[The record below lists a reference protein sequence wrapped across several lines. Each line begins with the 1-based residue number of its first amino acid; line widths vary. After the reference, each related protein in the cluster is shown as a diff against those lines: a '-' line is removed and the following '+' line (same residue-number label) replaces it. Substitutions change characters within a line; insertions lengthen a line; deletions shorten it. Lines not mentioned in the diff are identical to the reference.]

1 MEFDSEG
8 LELYNGP
15 HRITENNNEDV
26 VVSDLSGAV
35 VVTDSGGRHRFSYT
49 GHPPGS
55 GMLPSGVCTDALSR
69 ILVCDS
75 GSKSIQ
81 LIDKNGHFQ
90 QCLLTTTQDEDM
102 PSCLSYDIINNR
114 LLVGSSQNNKIC
126 VYKYLTKHNI
136 EKGKLT
142 ELFGF
147 LRVKVQH

>member
-15 HRITENNNEDV
+15 HKITENNNEDV

-75 GSKSIQ
+75 GS
-81 LIDKNGHFQ
+81 
-90 QCLLTTTQDEDM
+90 
-102 PSCLSYDIINNR
+102 
-114 LLVGSSQNNKIC
+114 
-126 VYKYLTKHNI
+126 
-136 EKGKLT
+136 
-142 ELFGF
+142 
-147 LRVKVQH
+147 